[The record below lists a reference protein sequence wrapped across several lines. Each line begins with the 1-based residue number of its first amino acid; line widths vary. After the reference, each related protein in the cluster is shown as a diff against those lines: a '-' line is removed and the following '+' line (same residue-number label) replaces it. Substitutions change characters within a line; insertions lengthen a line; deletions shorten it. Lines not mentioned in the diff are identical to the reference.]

1 MIAEDFNVDNLNIG
15 RHISGQFNEDLER
28 IINHVMHMGGLVEK
42 QLTDALTSV
51 CDADEELAKKV
62 LNNDYQINNAEVSID
77 DECTRIIAKRQPAAG
92 DLRLV
97 MAIVKTITDL
107 ERIGDEAGK
116 IANVA
121 LESFSG
127 DQKDLLSN
135 LDNLGRHVLTF
146 LQATLD
152 AFTRMDY
159 DAAVKVHKFDDKI
172 DREYEALMRQLMTY
186 MMEDPRSI
194 PQVMSVIW
202 SARALER
209 IGDRCQ
215 NICEYIIYF
224 VKGKVVRHTTPENF
238 ESL

>member
-1 MIAEDFNVDNLNIG
+1 MDNLNLG

-28 IINHVMHMGGLVEK
+28 VINHVMHMGGLVEK
-42 QLTDALTSV
+42 QVSDALV
-51 CDADEELAKKV
+51 AVAEADEDLARKV
-62 LNNDYQINNAEVSID
+62 LSNDFQINSLEVSID

-92 DLRLV
+92 DLRLI
-97 MAIVKTITDL
+97 MAIVKTIADL
-107 ERIGDEAGK
+107 ERIGDEAEK

-127 DQKDLLSN
+127 DYKALLLS
-135 LDNLGRHVLTF
+135 LENLGNRVIEF
-146 LQATLD
+146 LRATLD
-152 AFTRMDY
+152 AFTRMD
-159 DAAVKVHKFDDKI
+159 AETAISVHKSDDKV

-194 PQVMSVIW
+194 PQIMSVIW

-224 VKGKVVRHTTPENF
+224 VKGKDVRHLKAEDMK
-238 ESL
+238 EL

>member
-1 MIAEDFNVDNLNIG
+1 MDKLNVG

-42 QLTDALTSV
+42 QLAEALTSV
-51 CDADEELAKKV
+51 CDADEALAKKV
-62 LNNDYQINNAEVSID
+62 LSNDYLINNAEVSID

-116 IANVA
+116 IANVT

-127 DQKDLLSN
+127 KHKDLLSN

-152 AFTRMDY
+152 AFTRMDF
-159 DAAVKVHKFDDKI
+159 DAAVKEHKSDDKI

-194 PQVMSVIW
+194 PQIMSVIW

-224 VKGKVVRHTTPENF
+224 VKGKSVRHTTPEDF
-238 ESL
+238 ESLS

>member
-1 MIAEDFNVDNLNIG
+1 MDNLNLG

-28 IINHVMHMGGLVEK
+28 VINHVMQMGGLVEK
-42 QLTDALTSV
+42 QLSEALLAV
-51 CDADEELAKKV
+51 CDADQDLARKV
-62 LNNDYQINNAEVSID
+62 HKNDYQINKLEVSID

-92 DLRLV
+92 DLRLI
-97 MAIVKTITDL
+97 MAIVKTIADL
-107 ERIGDEAGK
+107 ERIGDEVKK
-116 IANVA
+116 IAQVA
-121 LESFSG
+121 LESLSG
-127 DQKDLLSN
+127 QQKDLLIN
-135 LDNLGRHVLTF
+135 LDNLGRRVLEF

-152 AFTRMDY
+152 AFTRMDAE
-159 DAAVKVHKFDDKI
+159 AASAIHQSDTKI

-186 MMEDPRSI
+186 MMEEPRTI

-224 VKGKVVRHTTPENF
+224 VKGKVVRHTTEDGIIKT
-238 ESL
+238 E

>member
-1 MIAEDFNVDNLNIG
+1 MDNFNVG

-28 IINHVMHMGGLVEK
+28 VINQVMQMGGLVSK
-42 QLTDALTSV
+42 QLDNSLSAVSQG
-51 CDADEELAKKV
+51 DEDLAKEV
-62 LNNDYQINNAEVSID
+62 LSLDYQINSLEVSID

-92 DLRLV
+92 DLRLI
-97 MAIVKTITDL
+97 MAIVKTIADL
-107 ERIGDEAGK
+107 ERIGDEAEK

-121 LESFSG
+121 LESLSN
-127 DQKDLLSN
+127 QHSELLLN
-135 LDNLGRHVLTF
+135 LDNLGRHVLD
-146 LQATLD
+146 LLKKTLD
-152 AFTRMDY
+152 AFTRMDFEAGLELHSA
-159 DAAVKVHKFDDKI
+159 DSKI

-224 VKGKVVRHTTPENF
+224 VKGKVVRHT
-238 ESL
+238 SLEDMQKLK

>member
-1 MIAEDFNVDNLNIG
+1 MDNLNIG

-28 IINHVMHMGGLVEK
+28 IINQVMHMGGLVEK

-51 CDADEELAKKV
+51 CDADEALAKKV
-62 LNNDYQINNAEVSID
+62 LNNDYQINNAEVNID

-107 ERIGDEAGK
+107 ERIGDESGK
-116 IANVA
+116 IANVT
-121 LESFSG
+121 LESLSG
-127 DQKDLLSN
+127 EHKDLLSN

-159 DAAVKVHKFDDKI
+159 EAAVKVHKSDDKI

-224 VKGKVVRHTTPENF
+224 VKGKVVRHTTPEDF
-238 ESL
+238 ESLS

>member
-1 MIAEDFNVDNLNIG
+1 MDNLNIG

-28 IINHVMHMGGLVEK
+28 IINQVMHMGGLVEK

-51 CDADEELAKKV
+51 CDADEALAKKV
-62 LNNDYQINNAEVSID
+62 LNNDYLINNAEVNID

-107 ERIGDEAGK
+107 ERIGDESGK
-116 IANVA
+116 IANVT
-121 LESFSG
+121 LESLSG
-127 DQKDLLSN
+127 EHKDLLSN

-159 DAAVKVHKFDDKI
+159 DAAVKVHKSDDKI

-194 PQVMSVIW
+194 PQIMSVIW

-224 VKGKVVRHTTPENF
+224 VKGKVVRHTTPEDF
-238 ESL
+238 ESLS